1 MANMAINI
9 RKSTEADI
17 PAIFLMLKEFTV
29 FQKTPEKLLV
39 TAQQMKEDKALFNCF
54 VAEDTAT
61 SEMAGYAC
69 YSLIYYSWIGKA
81 LYLDDLYVRDNF
93 RGQNIGTLLMNSVIE
108 FAKENN
114 IEIDIEPNQDEELVE
129 ANKVEKLEIEIIIS
143 VILQIN
149 ISKFND

>member
-1 MANMAINI
+1 MAINI

-39 TAQQMKEDKALFNCF
+39 TAQQMKEDKGLFNCF
-54 VAEDTAT
+54 VAEDTIT

-114 IEIDIEPNQDEELVE
+114 CRKMRWQVSGWNNSAQAFYRKLGAEIDDTEINCDLV
-129 ANKVEKLEIEIIIS
+129 
-143 VILQIN
+143 
-149 ISKFND
+149 F